1 MKCPFCE
8 AKDTKVLDSRN
19 LQDGS
24 TVRRRRKCESCDKRF
39 TTYEHFEIDM
49 PLVVKNDG
57 RRENYNREKL
67 SGGIEKACQKRPIST
82 TQIEHVIT
90 NVEKAIMDISNK
102 EIRSRDIGSLVMM
115 YMKNL
120 DPVAYVR
127 FASVYMNFH
136 DVDEFVKDIKRDES
150 FINSSLV
157 NQVDI
162 SQFQSEQ

>member
-57 RRENYNREKL
+57 RRENYNRDKL